1 VAVLEGLLMATLRT
15 MTPIL
20 LAGLGGVIS
29 EQAGI
34 FNIALEGLML
44 FGAFFA
50 VVGSHLA
57 ADAWLGVLTGM
68 LASGILAAI
77 FAVVVLRLKADVII
91 SALGINLLASGLTTY
106 VMKMWFGVVGSFT
119 SERVQGLPQV
129 VLPVIGKIP
138 FIGPILSGHT
148 PLVYISLILVGV
160 IGFCLYR
167 TTIGMNLRAVGENPE
182 AAETAGISVLTYKTT
197 ALILTGI
204 LCGLAGAHLSLG
216 YVTMFTED
224 MTAGRGF
231 VAYTA
236 VVFGKADPGLVLVAS
251 LLFGV
256 AEALTFRVQRLGV
269 PPSLV
274 LMLPYVLTIYALLFR
289 IRLGRRGKTEKLRL
303 EVEGHKL

>member
-1 VAVLEGLLMATLRT
+1 MATLRT

-20 LAGLGGVIS
+20 LAALGGVIS
-29 EQAGI
+29 EQAGV

-57 ADAWLGVLTGM
+57 ANSWLGVLVGM
-68 LASGILAAI
+68 LASGVLACI
-77 FAVVVLRLKADVII
+77 FALVVLRLKADVII

-119 SERVQGLPQV
+119 SDRVQGLPQV
-129 VLPVIGKIP
+129 VIPVIGKIP

-148 PLVYISLILVGV
+148 PLVYISLILVAV
-160 IGFCLYR
+160 TGFCLYR
-167 TTIGMNLRAVGENPE
+167 TTIGMNLRAVGENSE
-182 AAETAGISVLTYKTT
+182 AAETAGISVLAYKTW
-197 ALILTGI
+197 AVILTGVF
-204 LCGLAGAHLSLG
+204 CGLAGAHLSLG

-236 VVFGKADPGLVLVAS
+236 VVFGKANPRFVLVAS
-251 LLFGV
+251 LLFGI

-274 LMLPYVLTIYALLFR
+274 LMLPYILTIYALLLR
-289 IRLGRRGKTEKLRL
+289 TGIGQRGNVGKLKL
-303 EVEGHKL
+303 EGNKM